1 MTAKISAL
9 KFGRIAE
16 HVAAALLRLKGYR
29 ILARQLRSP
38 LGEID
43 IIARRGRTLAF
54 IEVKA
59 RASISQ
65 AIEAVSFQQRGR
77 IERAAL
83 AYTADHPKFAA
94 FDLRFD
100 LIAVAPWKFPQHL
113 PDAWQGS

>member
-1 MTAKISAL
+1 MTAKLKAL
-9 KFGRIAE
+9 KFGALAE
-16 HVAAALLRLKGYR
+16 HIAAALLRLKGYR

-59 RASISQ
+59 RTTMTQ
-65 AIEAVSFQQRGR
+65 AIEAVNFRQRGR

-83 AYTADHPKFAA
+83 AYTADHPNFAE

-100 LIAVAPWKFPQHL
+100 LIAIAPWQMPRHL
-113 PDAWQGS
+113 PNAWQT